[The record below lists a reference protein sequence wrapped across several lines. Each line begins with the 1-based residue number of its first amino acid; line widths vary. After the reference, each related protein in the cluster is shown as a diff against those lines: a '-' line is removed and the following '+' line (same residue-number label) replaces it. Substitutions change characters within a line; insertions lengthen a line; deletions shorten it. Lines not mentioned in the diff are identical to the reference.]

1 MHNGSLQVI
10 ALLLEGD
17 IEAWVEMVKVF
28 PWVGYGKFLINIFA
42 YIYNEIDVLSA
53 DALELEMLK
62 IYSECIS
69 HILLHTWTH
78 QIYCV
83 SRM

>member
-1 MHNGSLQVI
+1 M
-10 ALLLEGD
+10 
-17 IEAWVEMVKVF
+17 F

-69 HILLHTWTH
+69 HILLHT
-78 QIYCV
+78 
-83 SRM
+83 